1 MSTSAQPHQTSGE
14 GRPAALE
21 PAAPGA
27 DRPYLAGA
35 AWRKSSHSNGAA
47 NCVEVA
53 MLADGSVAVRHS
65 RRPDAEVIV
74 YSRGEWAAFVAGVKG
89 EEFEPAG

>member
-1 MSTSAQPHQTSGE
+1 MTTSAQPHQT
-14 GRPAALE
+14 PQT
-21 PAAPGA
+21 PGGTGHP
-27 DRPYLAGA
+27 DLAGA

-53 MLADGSVAVRHS
+53 MLTDGSVGLRHS

-74 YSRGEWAAFVAGVKG
+74 YSRTEWAAFVAGVKA
-89 EEFEPAG
+89 EEFEPAAGSAS